1 MAPELSVNARG
12 RNARRYR
19 DPGVRG
25 ATQEAAARTQSVLA
39 DTVATLS
46 TFELHMSVVSASTT
60 QSRWFDDRA
69 LASPR
74 RGALADLL
82 QAFEA
87 QGIGP
92 NRKAASASLLLRL
105 GWAGG
110 FAIAAYLARR
120 RVPTISAY
128 AVCFS
133 EMLLLQSIWVRDVG
147 FVGAHDDPLAGA
159 RGWIAGAEVRELPRL
174 LLDSLVAFT
183 EPVVAT
189 QHAWSGL
196 SRHALWAMAT
206 SSWAEQF
213 TNVARQMGDEQR
225 GVREAT
231 AVLDLV
237 PELRRAAPTLYAV
250 AGGRNAR
257 TCQRRSA
264 CCLYFK
270 GSARH
275 FCASCPIIPE
285 TERLERNRSWVASQP
300 PPRTLVSDPL
310 APGPTALERSV
321 ASTRVGGV

>member
-1 MAPELSVNARG
+1 VSIL
-12 RNARRYR
+12 
-19 DPGVRG
+19 
-25 ATQEAAARTQSVLA
+25 
-39 DTVATLS
+39 
-46 TFELHMSVVSASTT
+46 ELHMKVVSGSTT
-60 QSRWFDDRA
+60 PSDWFDDRA

-74 RGALADLL
+74 EGTLADLL
-82 QAFEA
+82 QAFAA

-110 FAIAAYLARR
+110 FAIASYLACR
-120 RVPTISAY
+120 RVPTRSAY

-133 EMLLLQSIWVRDVG
+133 PMLLLQSMWVRDVG
-147 FVGAHDDPLAGA
+147 FVGAYDDPLAGGS
-159 RGWIAGAEVRELPRL
+159 GWIAGAETSELPRL

-189 QHAWSGL
+189 QYAWSGL

-225 GVREAT
+225 GVREAG

-237 PELRRAAPTLYAV
+237 PELRRAAPMLYPV
-250 AGGRNAR
+250 AGGRNTR

-264 CCLYFK
+264 CCLFFK
-270 GSARH
+270 GDARH

-285 TERLERNRSWVASQP
+285 TERLERNRAWVASQP
-300 PPRTLVSDPL
+300 APGTLVSG
-310 APGPTALERSV
+310 ATASKTS
-321 ASTRVGGV
+321 ASSTRMGGA